1 MEFGV
6 LGPLEVTAH
15 GQPLLVRGTRTR
27 AVLAMLLVYA
37 NQVVPAGQLVDELWP
52 GQATDRAS
60 ASLQVRVSELR
71 KAFRSAQEAD
81 RLVTRPPGYLIR
93 VQPEE
98 LDTLRF
104 DRLTAEGEAAL
115 AAGDAGFAAR
125 RLDEALSLW
134 RGRALADVDASP
146 FAQAEVARLEERRM
160 AALESRAEALLV
172 CGRHR
177 ELIGDLETL
186 TAAYPLRERLW
197 SQRMLALYRAG
208 RQADALRAYRDL
220 RAILVSEL
228 GIEPGPALAD
238 LEGRILRQDPGLAR
252 PPGRG
257 AASEPDAPPPTQY
270 AQSDDGVHIAYQ
282 VLGEGELDIVAVP
295 GLISHL
301 DLWWEDRSSARF
313 FRRLASLGRLIM
325 FDKRDTGLSDRAA
338 GEDTLEQRIDDV
350 RAVMRACGSDRAALF
365 GYSEGSPMSI
375 LFAATYPER
384 VTALI
389 LGAAAARSTAAPDYP
404 CGQQTEEAASALEEL
419 AAHRWGQGDSI
430 EWYAPSVAGSSRA
443 RQAMARWERMAGSP
457 SAVLRMIRMIRAIDV
472 RSILPGISVPTLIIQ
487 RRDDRIIPPC
497 HGRYLAEHLPD
508 ARYFEQPGDHL
519 LWLGDT
525 DAMFR
530 QIQEFLAAARDA
542 PDPSRVLATIL
553 HAEIGPNVPDITATA
568 ERHVAAFRGR
578 LVTSAGGRVIAT
590 FDGPAR
596 AIRCAAA
603 LRRSAAGRGLTARS
617 GIHAGEVELAG
628 AEVTGVSVRRAAE
641 IAVLARPGEIL
652 VSRTVSDLVA
662 GSEIAF
668 ADRGRYQLTG
678 ISDPWSVFAVTGM

>member
-1 MEFGV
+1 M
-6 LGPLEVTAH
+6 
-15 GQPLLVRGTRTR
+15 
-27 AVLAMLLVYA
+27 
-37 NQVVPAGQLVDELWP
+37 
-52 GQATDRAS
+52 
-60 ASLQVRVSELR
+60 
-71 KAFRSAQEAD
+71 
-81 RLVTRPPGYLIR
+81 
-93 VQPEE
+93 
-98 LDTLRF
+98 
-104 DRLTAEGEAAL
+104 
-115 AAGDAGFAAR
+115 
-125 RLDEALSLW
+125 
-134 RGRALADVDASP
+134 
-146 FAQAEVARLEERRM
+146 
-160 AALESRAEALLV
+160 
-172 CGRHR
+172 
-177 ELIGDLETL
+177 ETL
-186 TAAYPLRERLW
+186 TTAYPLRERLW

-220 RAILVSEL
+220 RAILVREL

-252 PPGRG
+252 PAGRG
-257 AASEPDAPPPTQY
+257 AASEPDAPPPTHY
-270 AQSDDGVHIAYQ
+270 AQSHDGVHIAYQ

-301 DLWWEDRSSARF
+301 DLWWEDRTSARF

-325 FDKRDTGLSDRAA
+325 FDKRDTGLSDR
-338 GEDTLEQRIDDV
+338 
-350 RAVMRACGSDRAALF
+350 
-365 GYSEGSPMSI
+365 
-375 LFAATYPER
+375 
-384 VTALI
+384 
-389 LGAAAARSTAAPDYP
+389 
-404 CGQQTEEAASALEEL
+404 TEEAASALEDL

-430 EWYAPSVAGSSRA
+430 EWYAPSLAGSSRA
-443 RQAMARWERMAGSP
+443 RQALARWERMAGSP

-472 RSILPGISVPTLIIQ
+472 RGILPAISVPALIIQ
-487 RRDDRIIPPC
+487 RRDDRISPPC

-525 DAMFR
+525 DAMFT
-530 QIQEFLAAARDA
+530 QIQEFLAAARGA

-553 HAEIGPNVPDITATA
+553 HAEIVPNVPDVTAAA

-578 LVTSAGGRVIAT
+578 LVTSADGRVIAT

-603 LRRSAAGRGLTARS
+603 LRRSAAGLGLAARF

-628 AEVTGVSVRRAAE
+628 AEVTGVSVCRAAE

-668 ADRGRYQLTG
+668 ADRGRHQLTG
-678 ISDPWSVFAVTGM
+678 ISDPWPVFAVTGM

>member
-350 RAVMRACGSDRAALF
+350 RAVMRACGSDGAALF

-384 VTALI
+384 VPAGSWRPSCTLRSCRTSPTSPPR
-389 LGAAAARSTAAPDYP
+389 LSGTWRSSGGAWSPAPAAASSPPSTGRPGRSAARPPCAAARRGVAWPRGP
-404 CGQQTEEAASALEEL
+404 ASMPV
-419 AAHRWGQGDSI
+419 R
-430 EWYAPSVAGSSRA
+430 SSWPGPRSPA
-443 RQAMARWERMAGSP
+443 SP
-457 SAVLRMIRMIRAIDV
+457 SAGRP
-472 RSILPGISVPTLIIQ
+472 RS
-487 RRDDRIIPPC
+487 RR
-497 HGRYLAEHLPD
+497 
-508 ARYFEQPGDHL
+508 
-519 LWLGDT
+519 W
-525 DAMFR
+525 
-530 QIQEFLAAARDA
+530 
-542 PDPSRVLATIL
+542 PDPARSSYRVPSATWSP
-553 HAEIGPNVPDITATA
+553 G
-568 ERHVAAFRGR
+568 
-578 LVTSAGGRVIAT
+578 
-590 FDGPAR
+590 
-596 AIRCAAA
+596 
-603 LRRSAAGRGLTARS
+603 RRSPSPIAA
-617 GIHAGEVELAG
+617 V
-628 AEVTGVSVRRAAE
+628 
-641 IAVLARPGEIL
+641 
-652 VSRTVSDLVA
+652 
-662 GSEIAF
+662 
-668 ADRGRYQLTG
+668 
-678 ISDPWSVFAVTGM
+678 IS

>member
-1 MEFGV
+1 VEFGV

-15 GQPLLVRGTRTR
+15 GQPLLVRGARTR
-27 AVLAMLLVYA
+27 AVLAML
-37 NQVVPAGQLVDELWP
+37 
-52 GQATDRAS
+52 
-60 ASLQVRVSELR
+60 
-71 KAFRSAQEAD
+71 
-81 RLVTRPPGYLIR
+81 
-93 VQPEE
+93 
-98 LDTLRF
+98 
-104 DRLTAEGEAAL
+104 
-115 AAGDAGFAAR
+115 
-125 RLDEALSLW
+125 
-134 RGRALADVDASP
+134 
-146 FAQAEVARLEERRM
+146 
-160 AALESRAEALLV
+160 
-172 CGRHR
+172 
-177 ELIGDLETL
+177 
-186 TAAYPLRERLW
+186 
-197 SQRMLALYRAG
+197 
-208 RQADALRAYRDL
+208 
-220 RAILVSEL
+220 
-228 GIEPGPALAD
+228 
-238 LEGRILRQDPGLAR
+238 
-252 PPGRG
+252 
-257 AASEPDAPPPTQY
+257 
-270 AQSDDGVHIAYQ
+270 HIAYQ

-301 DLWWEDRSSARF
+301 DLWWEDPYAAHF

-404 CGQQTEEAASALEEL
+404 CGQQTEAAASALEEL

-443 RQAMARWERMAGSP
+443 RQAMARWERMASSP
-457 SAVLRMIRMIRAIDV
+457 SAVLRM
-472 RSILPGISVPTLIIQ
+472 IIQ

-508 ARYFEQPGDHL
+508 ARYFEQPDDHL

-525 DAMFR
+525 DAMFT
-530 QIQEFLAAARDA
+530 QIQEFLAAAKDMPA
-542 PDPSRVLATIL
+542 PNRVLATIL

-578 LVTSAGGRVIAT
+578 LVTSAGGRVVAT

-603 LRRSAAGRGLTARS
+603 VRRSAAGLGLTARF
-617 GIHAGEVELAG
+617 GIGVGEVELAG

-641 IAVLARPGEIL
+641 IAALARPGEIL

-668 ADRGRYQLTG
+668 ADRGRHQLTG
-678 ISDPWSVFAVTGM
+678 ISDPWPVFAVAGT